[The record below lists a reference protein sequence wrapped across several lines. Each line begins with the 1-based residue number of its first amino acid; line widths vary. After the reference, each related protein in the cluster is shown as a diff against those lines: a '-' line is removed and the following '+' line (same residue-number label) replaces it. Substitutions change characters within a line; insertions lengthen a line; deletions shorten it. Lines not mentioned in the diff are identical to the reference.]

1 MKIRV
6 INNQVAVIFVFPEYS
21 QRCLSFDADVGL
33 HALIEASSELIEP
46 LENYFN
52 KVFVLV
58 VGVTISD
65 TLTIIL

>member
-1 MKIRV
+1 M
-6 INNQVAVIFVFPEYS
+6 FVFPEYS
-21 QRCLSFDADVGL
+21 QRYLALDADVGL

-46 LENYFN
+46 LEDYFN

-58 VGVTISD
+58 VGLTISD